1 MSLSISVASNGVRAP
16 LGRERIADIA
26 RTVLRAE
33 RVPSALVSVTL
44 LAPRDMARLNK
55 THLGHAG
62 PTDVISFGFTRATPR
77 DPVVGDVYL
86 CPAVGRLNAQARGVP
101 IREELSRLVVHGV
114 LHVLGHDHPNGGDRE
129 QSAMWLRQEHLLER
143 IAGR

>member
-1 MSLSISVASNGVRAP
+1 MSLDISVASNGVRSP
-16 LGRERIADIA
+16 LGRERIANIA
-26 RTVLRAE
+26 RRVLRAE
-33 RVPSALVSVTL
+33 QIPAALVSVTL
-44 LAPRDMARLNK
+44 LGPREMARLNK
-55 THLGHAG
+55 THLGHGG

-86 CPAVGRLNAQARGVP
+86 CPDVGRANARARRVP

-114 LHVLGHDHPNGGDRE
+114 LHVLGHDHPTGGDRE
-129 QSAMWLRQEHLLER
+129 ASPMWLRQEQLLER